1 MKEKVKN
8 LSIFYD
14 VNCLFRTWRDP
25 GTQVV
30 EGRGVEDGQEREVK
44 EDLLVKAGVLKRE
57 AGEIQETWIEAPQ
70 GEVTTTRA
78 AAAGPER
85 LKGRTAQGMQG
96 VGSGGEVQIS
106 GKDLPVVSQQWLE
119 VAEVVEVVTTR
130 RCGRLH
136 GQANGRLLRGLEFQA
151 GTEAS

>member
-1 MKEKVKN
+1 M
-8 LSIFYD
+8 
-14 VNCLFRTWRDP
+14 FRTWRDP

-30 EGRGVEDGQEREVK
+30 EVRGVK

-57 AGEIQETWIEAPQ
+57 AGEIQETWLEAPQ
-70 GEVTTTRA
+70 GEVMTTRA

-85 LKGRTAQGMQG
+85 LKGRTAQG

-106 GKDLPVVSQQWLE
+106 RKDLPVVSQQWLE

-136 GQANGRLLRGLEFQA
+136 GQANGRLLREL
-151 GTEAS
+151 